1 MPNESTTDRPRALL
15 TNAIHPEL
23 MPELSASCDVVL
35 APDARPDTLR
45 QLITDIDGLI
55 VRSQLPP
62 DLFDH
67 APRLKAIVRHGVGLD
82 MIPVPAATAHGIP
95 VANLPGSN
103 TTAVVEY
110 CVAAML
116 HLRRRLARI
125 DTQLRQDGWAVA
137 RPIADQGLEL
147 AGSRLGIVGVGAVGS
162 RLAAVA
168 AGLGMQVYG
177 LTRRP
182 ETLPGGVT
190 AADKATL
197 FAESDVVV
205 LSCPLTDQ
213 TRGLVDAATLASM
226 KPTAVLINAARGPVV
241 DAQALVA
248 ALRAGTLAGAA
259 LDVHDQQPLTGD
271 EAVFDCPNLLLT
283 PHVAAIT
290 ATSMHA
296 MSRGAVDTLLA
307 LLRGERPSNVVNSE
321 VFQR

>member
-1 MPNESTTDRPRALL
+1 MTNESTTARPRVLL

-35 APDARPDTLR
+35 APDARPETLR

-147 AGSRLGIVGVGAVGS
+147 AGSRLGIVGVGVWFARRNRDTNDFFRGGQHVPFW
-162 RLAAVA
+162 AAA
-168 AGLGMQVYG
+168 CSIYATMLSSLTYLGL
-177 LTRRP
+177 P
-182 ETLPGGVT
+182 
-190 AADKATL
+190 
-197 FAESDVVV
+197 
-205 LSCPLTDQ
+205 
-213 TRGLVDAATLASM
+213 
-226 KPTAVLINAARGPVV
+226 
-241 DAQALVA
+241 ALVFA
-248 ALRAGTLAGAA
+248 TDWLLFPGMFMILAMA
-259 LDVHDQQPLTGD
+259 P
-271 EAVFDCPNLLLT
+271 
-283 PHVAAIT
+283 VAIRIAMPFFRRID
-290 ATSMHA
+290 ATSA
-296 MSRGAVDTLLA
+296 
-307 LLRGERPSNVVNSE
+307 
-321 VFQR
+321 

>member
-1 MPNESTTDRPRALL
+1 MTASWACGPSGSVSLIGTGTVVHWAVGRYASVTKLSHFPQVVVAVLCPAPGAAAAGTT
-15 TNAIHPEL
+15 
-23 MPELSASCDVVL
+23 
-35 APDARPDTLR
+35 
-45 QLITDIDGLI
+45 
-55 VRSQLPP
+55 
-62 DLFDH
+62 
-67 APRLKAIVRHGVGLD
+67 
-82 MIPVPAATAHGIP
+82 
-95 VANLPGSN
+95 
-103 TTAVVEY
+103 
-110 CVAAML
+110 
-116 HLRRRLARI
+116 
-125 DTQLRQDGWAVA
+125 VA

-168 AGLGMQVYG
+168 AGLGMQVFG

-190 AADKATL
+190 AADKKTL

-259 LDVHDQQPLTGD
+259 LDVHDKQPLTGD